1 MRLYTEVKSKEEQS
15 EYIKNCIEFY
25 LKAQENKQ

>member
-1 MRLYTEVKSKEEQS
+1 MKLYAEVKGKEEQS

-25 LKAQENKQ
+25 LKEQNKKQ